1 MMHEHNEHNEG
12 GCGCGMPHGEMMNLT
27 EEQKKKMMLMHMD
40 MKIMFL
46 EKKIK
51 DMENAI
57 ELKKKMITAMKTMQ
71 AMFK

>member
-1 MMHEHNEHNEG
+1 MMHEHEEG
-12 GCGCGMPHGEMMNLT
+12 GCGCGLPHDAMDKLT
-27 EEQKKKMMLMHMD
+27 EEQKKKMMKMHTD

-51 DMENAI
+51 DMESAI
-57 ELKKKMITAMKTMQ
+57 ELKKKMIASIKEMQ